1 MLYSRHMKLIKFFDK
16 LEDHVRIGLSHYP
29 LLYSLIAGMGVV
41 LFWRGVWHTAD
52 KLEVSSRLGSLVFS
66 GVGSMVIGIL
76 ILLIT
81 GLLVS
86 TFIGDSIII
95 SGIRKDKKLIEKT
108 EQEIEAEIKVEDE
121 EKNILQ
127 KIEED
132 LKDIKGRV

>member
-1 MLYSRHMKLIKFFDK
+1 MKLIKFFDK

-66 GVGSMVIGIL
+66 GVGSMVLGIL

-95 SGIRKDKKLIEKT
+95 SGIRKDKKLIEKST
-108 EQEIEAEIKVEDE
+108 KEIEEDLRIE
-121 EKNILQ
+121 DSEKDILQ
-127 KIEED
+127 KIEQEI
-132 LKDIKGRV
+132 KEIKGRV

>member
-1 MLYSRHMKLIKFFDK
+1 
-16 LEDHVRIGLSHYP
+16 
-29 LLYSLIAGMGVV
+29 
-41 LFWRGVWHTAD
+41 
-52 KLEVSSRLGSLVFS
+52 
-66 GVGSMVIGIL
+66 MVIGIL